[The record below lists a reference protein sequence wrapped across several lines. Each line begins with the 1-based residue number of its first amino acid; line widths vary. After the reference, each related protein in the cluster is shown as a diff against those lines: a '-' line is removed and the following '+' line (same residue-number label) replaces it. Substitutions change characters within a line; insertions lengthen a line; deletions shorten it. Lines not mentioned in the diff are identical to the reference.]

1 MERVGSLAAP
11 FTAGCPDDPVT
22 CLSFNNQMS
31 NVIALKATIRTE
43 IGKKAKNL
51 RKQDL
56 IPAVMYGN
64 KIAAQN
70 IAVAYNEFKKVY
82 SKAGESALVVLEV
95 EGKKLNVLIH
105 DIQLAP
111 MSGKVTHIDFFQV
124 NMKEEVETEIPL
136 EFVGEAPAV
145 KALGGVLIK
154 SIDEISVKCLPAD
167 LPEKYVIDISTLATF
182 DDVIAVKDLK
192 ISDKIE
198 ILLDGETV
206 IALVS
211 APRSEESLADLN
223 SKVEEDVSK
232 VAGVVKEAPAAD
244 AKK

>member
-1 MERVGSLAAP
+1 
-11 FTAGCPDDPVT
+11 
-22 CLSFNNQMS
+22 MS
-31 NVIALKATIRTE
+31 KAVSLKATIRTE
-43 IGKKAKNL
+43 IGKKANKL
-51 RKQDL
+51 RSQDL

-64 KIAAQN
+64 KVEAIN
-70 IAVAYNEFKKVY
+70 LTVNYNEFKKVY
-82 SKAGESALVVLEV
+82 TKAGESALVELEA
-95 EGKKLNVLIH
+95 EGKKHNVLIH

-154 SIDEISVKCLPAD
+154 NMDEISVKCLPAD

-182 DDVIAVKDLK
+182 DDVISVKDLK

-198 ILLDGETV
+198 ILIDGETV
-206 IALVS
+206 IALVA
-211 APRSEESLADLN
+211 APRTEESLADLDT
-223 SKVEEDVSK
+223 KVEEDVTK
-232 VAGVVKEAPAAD
+232 VAGVVKEAPVAEE
-244 AKK
+244 KKK

>member
-1 MERVGSLAAP
+1 MLNVSIIK
-11 FTAGCPDDPVT
+11 
-22 CLSFNNQMS
+22 MS
-31 NVIALKATIRTE
+31 KAIALKAIIRTE
-43 IGKKAKNL
+43 IGKKANKL
-51 RKQDL
+51 RSQDL

-64 KIAAQN
+64 KVSAQN
-70 IAVAYNEFKKVY
+70 ISVNYNEFKKVY
-82 SKAGESALVVLEV
+82 SKAGESALVELEV

-111 MSGKVTHIDFFQV
+111 MSGRYTHIDFFQV

-154 SIDEISVKCLPAD
+154 NMDEISVKCLPAD
-167 LPEKYVIDISTLATF
+167 LPEKYVIDISSLATF

-223 SKVEEDVSK
+223 SKVEEDVTK
-232 VAGVVKEAPAAD
+232 VAGVVKEAPLTGQAA
-244 AKK
+244 ASKK

>member
-1 MERVGSLAAP
+1 
-11 FTAGCPDDPVT
+11 
-22 CLSFNNQMS
+22 MS
-31 NVIALKATIRTE
+31 KAISLKATIRKE
-43 IGKKAKNL
+43 VGKKADKL
-51 RKQDL
+51 RKENL

-64 KIAAQN
+64 KIAPQN
-70 IAVAYNEFKKVY
+70 ITVNYIDFKRVY
-82 SKAGESALVVLEV
+82 DKAGESALIELEV

-105 DIQLAP
+105 DTQLAP
-111 MSGKVTHIDFFQV
+111 MSGKVSHIDFFQV

-154 SIDEISVKCLPAD
+154 NMDEISVKCLPAD
-167 LPEKYVIDISTLATF
+167 LPEKYEIDISKLATF

-192 ISDKIE
+192 ISDKVE

-211 APRSEESLADLN
+211 APRTEESLEELN
-223 SKVEEDVSK
+223 QKVEEDVSK
-232 VAGVVKEAPAAD
+232 VAGVVKEAVAAD
-244 AKK
+244 KK